1 MADMNSDAGSATS
14 TPAERVAVEPTT
26 TGAGERF
33 RDLFRHVGP
42 ALVLATV
49 VIGPGSLTLNTIA
62 GSSYGYELLWV
73 PVAATVL
80 MIIYTWLSARISLVT
95 GKTLF
100 EVTRERF
107 GSGLAVVGGIFGF
120 LAVLAFQAGNNAAVG
135 FAANALFGMD
145 VRLWAVIL
153 FVPALGLIFLPN
165 LYGKLELLVKIV
177 VGLMLLSFVGT
188 VIIVGIDPGPAV
200 RGLIPSFPDTASV
213 FLTLGM
219 AATTFSIVAAVYQGY
234 LMKEKQWG
242 PERLRS
248 EGLDSFVGIAVLGGI
263 SIVVLLTS
271 AGAIFGTADPVFSA
285 QGMAMQLE
293 PLVGPAAF
301 YLFTIGFFFAS
312 FSSLVV
318 NPLIGATLLS
328 DGFGKDSSMDGR
340 PVKIWTSVAMVAG
353 LLVVLAFEAPPVELI
368 RFAQGLAVVA
378 FPVLGFL
385 VLSIARD
392 RSIMGDYVNK
402 TWVQAIAV
410 IGYLTILGIVLNYIR
425 LIVEAF

>member
-1 MADMNSDAGSATS
+1 MAELAPPSPDRAAAS
-14 TPAERVAVEPTT
+14 
-26 TGAGERF
+26 F
-33 RDLFRHVGP
+33 RQRLKGLFRNVGP

-62 GSSYGYELLWV
+62 GSSYGYDLLWV

-100 EVTRERF
+100 QITREKY
-107 GSGLAVVGGIFGF
+107 GNVVAAVGGVFGY

-135 FAANALFGMD
+135 FAANAFFSVD
-145 VRLWAVIL
+145 VRIWALL
-153 FVPALGLIFLPN
+153 FFAPALGLIFLPN
-165 LYGKLELLVKIV
+165 LYDKLELLVKIV
-177 VGLMLLSFVGT
+177 VGLMLLAFVGT
-188 VIIVGIDPGPAV
+188 VVIVGVQPVSALQ
-200 RGLIPSFPDTASV
+200 GLVPSFPDAEAI

-234 LMKEKQWG
+234 LMKEKEWG
-242 PERLRS
+242 PEELRS
-248 EGLDSFVGIAVLGGI
+248 EGLDSLIGIAILGLI

-271 AGAIFGTADPVFSA
+271 AGAIYTAGGEPVFSA
-285 QGMAMQLE
+285 QGMAVQLE

-318 NPLIGATLLS
+318 NPLIGATLLA
-328 DGFGKDSSMDGR
+328 DGLDRDSSMDGK
-340 PVKIWTSVAMVAG
+340 PVKRWTAVAMVAG
-353 LLVVLAFEAPPVELI
+353 LLVVLLFEAPPVELI
-368 RFAQGLAVVA
+368 RIAQGLAVVA
-378 FPVLGFL
+378 FPLLGFL

-392 RSIMGDYVNK
+392 RSIMGDFVSK
-402 TWVQAIAV
+402 TWVQIIAG
-410 IGYLTILGIVLNYIR
+410 IGYLTIVGIVLNYVR
-425 LIVEAF
+425 LILRLF